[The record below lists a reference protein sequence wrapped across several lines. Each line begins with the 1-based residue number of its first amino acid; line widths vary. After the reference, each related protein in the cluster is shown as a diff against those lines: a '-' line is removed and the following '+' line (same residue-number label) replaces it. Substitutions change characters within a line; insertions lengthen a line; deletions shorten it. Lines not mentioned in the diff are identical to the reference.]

1 MIIRIKSSKNME
13 QENVIKRSNA
23 ENNRAY
29 RERKGG
35 ER

>member
-29 RERKGG
+29 RERKG